1 MTYTKRVYDLGKQAI
16 CKWGNKTQISKL
28 KEELLELTLALEQL
42 DCPTKDYETQ
52 LRQVESEFA
61 DVIIML
67 SQAQMIFDFEKV
79 AKLVDIK
86 CDKLEKH
93 LNS

>member
-1 MTYTKRVYDLGKQAI
+1 MTYTKRLYDLGKQAI

-42 DCPTKDYETQ
+42 ECPTKDYDKQ
-52 LRQVESEFA
+52 LAQVESEFA

-79 AKLVDIK
+79 SKLVDVK
-86 CDKLEKH
+86 LDKLEKH
-93 LNS
+93 LNG